1 MLPPVVGKVRP
12 DTPAGSVRAEN
23 DRITAIDGQPVGYF
37 DDIGPMIQDLGGQDG
52 EVMVE
57 VEREGQR
64 LDLPITPRLASQAG
78 RGDFWMLG
86 IERSEARRVGKEC
99 VSTCRSGRSPL
110 S

>member
-12 DTPAGSVRAEN
+12 DTPAWSVLAEN

-37 DDIGPMIQDLGGQDG
+37 DDIGPMIKDLGGQDG

-64 LDLPITPRLASQAG
+64 LALPITPRLASQAG
-78 RGDFWMLG
+78 RGDLWLLG
-86 IERSEARRVGKEC
+86 LQPVRPREPPPQAAADTAG
-99 VSTCRSGRSPL
+99 PL
-110 S
+110 A